1 MAHPFTLHV
10 SMKPATENSLG
21 SPAAENTWMTIVRLL
36 RWDKPAGRLI
46 LMIPALW
53 AVFLATLS
61 LQLSGET
68 TQRFPDLP
76 LIGVIVL
83 GTLATSAGG
92 CVVNDLWDRNIDG
105 QVERTKN
112 RPLAAKALS
121 VKVGLAVALV
131 SFVCAWGLANYL
143 TPLSF
148 WLCVA
153 AVPVIVLYPLAKRVF
168 PVPQLVLS
176 IAWGFAV
183 LISWSAVTGSLTFA
197 TWLLW
202 AATVLWTLGFD
213 TVYAIP
219 DREFDRQLGI
229 NSSALF
235 FGSRAP
241 QAVGLFFV
249 GTVLMLVWLGTA
261 LPVGIFYWLSVIV
274 ASYLWFRQYV
284 QLTRSH
290 KSPQV
295 FGNIFKQ
302 NVTIGFI
309 LLAGMALSVALA
321 I

>member
-1 MAHPFTLHV
+1 
-10 SMKPATENSLG
+10 MKPAEPNLASQQTHES
-21 SPAAENTWMTIVRLL
+21 TWMSIVRLL

-53 AVFLATLS
+53 AVFLA
-61 LQLSGET
+61 
-68 TQRFPDLP
+68 QRGIPDLS

-92 CVVNDLWDRNIDG
+92 CVVNDLWDRNIDN

-121 VKVGLAVALV
+121 VKVGIGVALV
-131 SFVCAWGLANYL
+131 SFLCAWALARHLN
-143 TPLSF
+143 PFSF

-183 LISWSAVTGSLTFA
+183 LISWSMVTGTLEIA

-202 AATVLWTLGFD
+202 AATLLWTLGFD

-219 DREFDRQLGI
+219 DRDFDRQLGI

-235 FGSRAP
+235 FGHRAP
-241 QAVGLFFV
+241 EAVGLFFV
-249 GTVLMLVWLGTA
+249 GTVLMLAWLGLTMG
-261 LPVGIFYWLSVIV
+261 LGIFFWLSLIV
-274 ASYLWFRQYV
+274 STYMWYRQYV
-284 QLTRSH
+284 QLARIP

-295 FGNIFKQ
+295 FGNIFRQ
-302 NVTIGFI
+302 NVTIGFV
-309 LLAGMALSVALA
+309 LLAGMVLSVTLN

>member
-1 MAHPFTLHV
+1 
-10 SMKPATENSLG
+10 MKPATE
-21 SPAAENTWMTIVRLL
+21 SPSGHAPSESTWMTVVRLL

-53 AVFLATLS
+53 AIFLADRGL
-61 LQLSGET
+61 
-68 TQRFPDLP
+68 PDWP
-76 LIGVIVL
+76 LIGVVVL

-105 QVERTKN
+105 QVERTKS
-112 RPLAAKALS
+112 RPLAARALS
-121 VKVGLAVALV
+121 IKVGIAVAV
-131 SFVCAWGLANYL
+131 VAFVCAWGLANYL

-183 LISWSAVTGSLTFA
+183 LIGWSAVTGTLEFA

-219 DREFDRQLGI
+219 DREFDRELGI
-229 NSSALF
+229 NSSAIF

-241 QAVGLFFV
+241 EAVGLFFV
-249 GTVLMLVWLGTA
+249 GTVLMLAWLGLTMG
-261 LPVGIFYWLSVIV
+261 LGIFYWLSLMV
-274 ASYLWFRQYV
+274 STYFWYRQYV
-284 QLTRSH
+284 QLARIP

-295 FGNIFKQ
+295 FGNIFRQ

-309 LLAGMALSVALA
+309 LLVGMAISVVLN

>member
-1 MAHPFTLHV
+1 
-10 SMKPATENSLG
+10 MKPAFDGPS
-21 SPAAENTWMTIVRLL
+21 AADPTWLSIVRLL

-46 LMIPALW
+46 LMVPALW
-53 AVFLATLS
+53 AAFLATRGL
-61 LQLSGET
+61 
-68 TQRFPDLP
+68 PDLP

-83 GTLATSAGG
+83 GTLATSGGG
-92 CVVNDLWDRNIDG
+92 CVVNDLWDRNIDDK
-105 QVERTKN
+105 VERTKT

-121 VKVGLAVALV
+121 VKVGLVVAAVA
-131 SFVCAWGLANYL
+131 FFCAWALSFYL
-143 TPLSF
+143 NPLSF

-183 LISWSAVTGSLTFA
+183 LICWSAVTSSLEFA

-219 DREFDRQLGI
+219 DRDFDRALGI

-241 QAVGLFFV
+241 QAVGLFFL
-249 GTVLMLVWLGTA
+249 GTVLMLAWLGVTMP
-261 LPVGIFYWLSVIV
+261 LGIFYWLSLA
-274 ASYLWFRQYV
+274 ASAYLWYRQYN
-284 QLTRSH
+284 QLARGP
-290 KSPQV
+290 KSPKV

-302 NVTIGFI
+302 NVTIGFV
-309 LLAGMALSVALA
+309 LLAGMALSLMLN

>member
-1 MAHPFTLHV
+1 
-10 SMKPATENSLG
+10 MKPVTDNPLG
-21 SPAAENTWMTIVRLL
+21 PSTSESTWMSVVRLL

-61 LQLSGET
+61 YRVAGET
-68 TQRFPDLP
+68 VQRFPDLV
-76 LIGVIVL
+76 LIGVVVL

-92 CVVNDLWDRNIDG
+92 CVVNDLWDRDIDDK
-105 QVERTKN
+105 VERTKN

-121 VKVGLAVALV
+121 VKVGLIVALV
-131 SFVCAWGLANYL
+131 AFLCAWGLAGYL
-143 TPLSF
+143 NPVSF
-148 WLCVA
+148 GLCVA

-183 LISWSAVTGSLTFA
+183 LIRWSAVTGSIEFA

-241 QAVGLFFV
+241 QAVGLFFA
-249 GTVLMLVWLGTA
+249 GTVLMLIWLGFTLSLSIA
-261 LPVGIFYWLSVIV
+261 YWLSLAI
-274 ASYLWFRQYV
+274 ASYFWYRQYI
-284 QLTRSH
+284 QLAH
-290 KSPQV
+290 IPKSPKV
-295 FGNIFKQ
+295 FGHIFKQ

-309 LLAGMALSVALA
+309 LLAGMALSVTLG

>member
-1 MAHPFTLHV
+1 
-10 SMKPATENSLG
+10 MKPAAQTAPQKDPTNPS
-21 SPAAENTWMTIVRLL
+21 SKSIWKAIISLL
-36 RWDKPAGRLI
+36 RWDKPEGRLI

-53 AVFLATLS
+53 AIFLAERGL
-61 LQLSGET
+61 
-68 TQRFPDLP
+68 PDLP
-76 LIGVIVL
+76 LIGVIIL

-92 CVVNDLWDRNIDG
+92 CVVNDLWDRDIDP
-105 QVERTKN
+105 QVERTRN

-121 VKVGLAVALV
+121 VKVGIAVALV
-131 SFVCAWGLANYL
+131 SFFCAWALSFYL

-153 AVPVIVLYPLAKRVF
+153 ALPVIVLYPLAKRVF

-183 LISWSAVTGSLTFA
+183 LISWSAVTGSLEFA

-202 AATVLWTLGFD
+202 AATVFWTLGFD

-235 FGSRAP
+235 FGPRAP
-241 QAVGLFFV
+241 QAVGLFYL
-249 GTVLMLVWLGTA
+249 GTVLMLLWLGLTMP
-261 LPVGIFYWLSVIV
+261 LGIFYWLSLTL
-274 ASYLWFRQYV
+274 STYLWYRQYR
-284 QLTRSH
+284 QLARIP
-290 KSPQV
+290 KSTQV
-295 FGNIFKQ
+295 FGNLFRQ

-309 LLAGMALSVALA
+309 LLAGMALSVL
-321 I
+321 

>member
-1 MAHPFTLHV
+1 
-10 SMKPATENSLG
+10 MKPVSGDSLE
-21 SPAAENTWMTIVRLL
+21 ANAEPTWMTVVRLL

-46 LMIPALW
+46 LMVPALW
-53 AVFLATLS
+53 AVVLATLS
-61 LQLSGET
+61 ADLAGDAAG
-68 TQRFPDLP
+68 RFPDWP
-76 LIGVIVL
+76 LLGVIVL

-92 CVVNDLWDRNIDG
+92 CVVNDLWDRDIDT
-105 QVERTKN
+105 QVERTRN

-121 VKVGLAVALV
+121 VKVGIGVALV
-131 SFVCAWGLANYL
+131 SFFCAWGLSFYL
-143 TPLSF
+143 NPLSF

-183 LISWSAVTGSLTFA
+183 LISWSAVTASLVFS

-219 DREFDRQLGI
+219 DREFDRKLGI

-241 QAVGLFFV
+241 QAVGLFFL
-249 GTVLMLVWLGTA
+249 GTTLMLIWLAVT
-261 LPVGIFYWLSVIV
+261 LPLGLFYWLSVLV
-274 ASYLWFRQYV
+274 AAFFWWQQYRQLSHRVQSPKVYGHIFR
-284 QLTRSH
+284 
-290 KSPQV
+290 
-295 FGNIFKQ
+295 Q

-309 LLAGMALSVALA
+309 LLAGMLLSSL
-321 I
+321 IISPLI

>member
-1 MAHPFTLHV
+1 
-10 SMKPATENSLG
+10 MKPVSNDLLETKS
-21 SPAAENTWMTIVRLL
+21 AEPTWMTIVRLL

-46 LMIPALW
+46 LMVPALW
-53 AVFLATLS
+53 AVVLATLS
-61 LQLSGET
+61 ANLAGKMPG
-68 TQRFPDLP
+68 RFPEWP
-76 LIGVIVL
+76 LLGVIVL

-92 CVVNDLWDRNIDG
+92 CVVNDLWDKDIDT
-105 QVERTKN
+105 QVERTRN

-121 VKVGLAVALV
+121 VKVGIGVALV
-131 SFVCAWGLANYL
+131 SFFCAWGLSFYL
-143 TPLSF
+143 NPLSF

-183 LISWSAVTGSLTFA
+183 LISWSAVTASLTFA

-219 DREFDRQLGI
+219 DQAFDRKLGI

-235 FGSRAP
+235 FGVRSP
-241 QAVGLFFV
+241 QAVGLFFL
-249 GTVLMLVWLGTA
+249 GAALMLTWIGIA
-261 LPVGIFYWLSVIV
+261 LPLGLFYWLSVAV
-274 ASYLWFRQYV
+274 AAFFWMRQYR
-284 QLTRSH
+284 QLSH
-290 KSPQV
+290 RVPSPKV
-295 FGNIFKQ
+295 YGNIFRQ
-302 NVTIGFI
+302 NVTIGFV
-309 LLAGMALSVALA
+309 LLIGMTLSSLIVSPL

>member
-1 MAHPFTLHV
+1 
-10 SMKPATENSLG
+10 MKPATE
-21 SPAAENTWMTIVRLL
+21 SPSGHAPAESTWMTVVRLL

-53 AVFLATLS
+53 AIFLADRGL
-61 LQLSGET
+61 
-68 TQRFPDLP
+68 PDWP
-76 LIGVIVL
+76 LIGVVVL

-105 QVERTKN
+105 QVERTKS
-112 RPLAAKALS
+112 RPLAARALS
-121 VKVGLAVALV
+121 IKVGIAVAV
-131 SFVCAWGLANYL
+131 VAFVCAWGLANYL

-183 LISWSAVTGSLTFA
+183 LISWSAVTGTLEFA

-219 DREFDRQLGI
+219 DREFDRELGI
-229 NSSALF
+229 NSSAIF

-241 QAVGLFFV
+241 EAVGLFFV
-249 GTVLMLVWLGTA
+249 GTVLMLAWLGLTMG
-261 LPVGIFYWLSVIV
+261 LGIFYWLSLMV
-274 ASYLWFRQYV
+274 STYFWYRQYV
-284 QLTRSH
+284 QLARIP

-295 FGNIFKQ
+295 FGNIFRQ

-309 LLAGMALSVALA
+309 LLVGMAISVVLN